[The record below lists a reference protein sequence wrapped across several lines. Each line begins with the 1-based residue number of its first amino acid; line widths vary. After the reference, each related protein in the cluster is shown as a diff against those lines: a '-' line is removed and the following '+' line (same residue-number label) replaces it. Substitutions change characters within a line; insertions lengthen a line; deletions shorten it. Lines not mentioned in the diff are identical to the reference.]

1 MMKKIFVTLTVMLM
15 LLQASCTATFNWRE
29 VKFDEQK
36 FLALFP
42 AKHHFEQQ
50 TFLFE
55 KNELTM
61 TMAASKAGDILFAI
75 GAIPFDTKVISEKA
89 LIDWMRSNVAKI
101 VQGNSEQQLIQFE
114 VKTAGTPA
122 LILPAQGYNLKG
134 LGPDGVYRIYWVRW
148 VIRQHANGQSSIYQ
162 MSAIQSFKT
171 EPTAQIQ
178 KQTTEQIETFMGG
191 FHPY

>member
-1 MMKKIFVTLTVMLM
+1 MKKIIITFSVMLM
-15 LLQASCTATFNWRE
+15 LVLASCTATFNWRE
-29 VKFDEQK
+29 VKLDEQQ
-36 FLALFP
+36 FFALFP

-50 TFLFE
+50 TFRFE

-61 TMAASKAGDILFAI
+61 TMVASKAGDILFAI
-75 GAIPFDTKVISEKA
+75 GAIPFDAKVTSEKT
-89 LIDWMRSNVAKI
+89 LTDWMKSNVAKI
-101 VQGNSEQQLIQFE
+101 VQGKSEQQLIQFE

-122 LILPAQGYNLKG
+122 LIIPAQGYNLKG
-134 LGPDGVYRIYWVRW
+134 FGPDGVYRIYWVRW
-148 VIRQHANGQSSIYQ
+148 VVRQKADGQSFIYQ
-162 MSAIQSFKT
+162 MSAIQSFKA

>member
-1 MMKKIFVTLTVMLM
+1 MKKISVPLMVILM
-15 LLQASCTATFNWRE
+15 LVLASCTATFNWRE
-29 VKFDEQK
+29 VKLNEQQ

-50 TFLFE
+50 TFRFE
-55 KNELTM
+55 KNQLTM

-75 GAIPFDTKVISEKA
+75 GTIPFDSKVTSEKT
-89 LIDWMRSNVAKI
+89 LTDWMKSNVTKI
-101 VQGNSEQQLIQFE
+101 FQGRSEQQLIQFE

-122 LILPAQGYNLKG
+122 LIIPAQGYNLKG
-134 LGPDGVYRIYWVRW
+134 FGPDGVYRIYWVRW
-148 VIRQHANGQSSIYQ
+148 IIRQHTNGQSFIYQ
-162 MSAIQSFKT
+162 MSAIQSFKA
-171 EPTAQIQ
+171 EPSVQIQ

>member
-1 MMKKIFVTLTVMLM
+1 MKKIIVTLTVILM
-15 LLQASCTATFNWRE
+15 FLLSSCTATFNWRE
-29 VKFDEQK
+29 VRLDEQQ

-50 TFLFE
+50 TFRFE

-61 TMAASKAGDILFAI
+61 TMAASKAGDVLFAI
-75 GAIPFDTKVISEKA
+75 GAIPFDVKIISEKA
-89 LIDWMRSNVAKI
+89 LTDWMKSNAAKI
-101 VQGNSEQQLIQFE
+101 VQDKSEPQLIQFE
-114 VKTAGTPA
+114 VKTAGSPA
-122 LILPAQGYNLKG
+122 LILPSQGYNLKG
-134 LGPDGVYRIYWVRW
+134 FGPDGIYRIYWVRW
-148 VIRQHANGQSSIYQ
+148 VVRQHANGQSFIYQ
-162 MSAIQSFKT
+162 MSAIQSFKS

>member
-1 MMKKIFVTLTVMLM
+1 LM
-15 LLQASCTATFNWRE
+15 LVLTSCTSTFNWRE
-29 VKFDEQK
+29 VKLDEQQ

-50 TFLFE
+50 TFRFE

-75 GAIPFDTKVISEKA
+75 GTIPFDSKVTSEKT
-89 LIDWMRSNVAKI
+89 LTDWMKSNVAKI
-101 VQGNSEQQLIQFE
+101 VQGKSEQQLIQFE

-122 LILPAQGYNLKG
+122 VIIPAQGYNLKG
-134 LGPDGVYRIYWVRW
+134 FGPDGVYRIYWVRW
-148 VIRQHANGQSSIYQ
+148 VVRQHTNGQSFIYQ
-162 MSAIQSFKT
+162 MSAIQSFKAET
-171 EPTAQIQ
+171 SMQIQ

>member
-1 MMKKIFVTLTVMLM
+1 MKKIIVTLSVMLM
-15 LLQASCTATFNWRE
+15 LVLTSCTSTFNWRE
-29 VKFDEQK
+29 VKLDEQQ

-50 TFLFE
+50 TFRFE
-55 KNELTM
+55 KNEITM
-61 TMAASKAGDILFAI
+61 TMAAAKAGDILFAI
-75 GAIPFDTKVISEKA
+75 GTIPFDSKVTSEKT
-89 LIDWMRSNVAKI
+89 LTDWIKSNVAKI
-101 VQGNSEQQLIQFE
+101 VQGKAEQQLIQFE

-134 LGPDGVYRIYWVRW
+134 FGPDGVYRIYWVRW
-148 VIRQHANGQSSIYQ
+148 IVRQHTNGQSFIYQ
-162 MSAIQSFKT
+162 MSAIQSFKA
-171 EPTAQIQ
+171 EPTAQTQ